1 MPTPDVTAG
10 EIMLTS
16 AALLNDSAQQVYT
29 NAVQIPYLK
38 IALREL
44 REYFE
49 LDNIPVTTKSSS
61 IITLAAGITE
71 LGFATTPAL
80 PTDLIEIIQLWESTT
95 GTNNFTPMER
105 KNLIPHY
112 LNGVEYFS
120 FNIWAW
126 EGNIIHLLPCVQ
138 SNDLKIDYIKQ
149 LPNIVDQNSTIG
161 IINGQSFLEY
171 RTAALL
177 AQFIGQNET
186 RANEL
191 NANAG
196 NAIERILG
204 IENKAKQAIMTRRL
218 PFRANWKRRGLW

>member
-44 REYFE
+44 REYIE

-149 LPNIVDQNSTIG
+149 LPNIVGQNSTIG